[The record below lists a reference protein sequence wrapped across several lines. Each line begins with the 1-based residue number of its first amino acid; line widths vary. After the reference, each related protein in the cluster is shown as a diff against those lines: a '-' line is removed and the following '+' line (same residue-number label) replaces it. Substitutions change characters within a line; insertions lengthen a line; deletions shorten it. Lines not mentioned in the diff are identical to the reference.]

1 MKSVISGF
9 SHINQFLNAN
19 TQLKIR
25 DKINESFKL
34 KKQFEHLLE
43 VAKKAVEMAIEQDE
57 NAASAWIN
65 DQTKDLELN

>member
-1 MKSVISGF
+1 M
-9 SHINQFLNAN
+9 
-19 TQLKIR
+19 KIR